1 MTRYLSLY
9 ILYLRIAIKVP
20 LQYRADLWIGFV
32 STAIAQGMTILFI
45 SVIFTKIRV
54 IEGWGFYEVVLIYGL
69 TTASR
74 YGSDVFLNMPMGL
87 HWFIVNGDL
96 DIVLV
101 RPANA
106 LFQMIGSAGNF
117 FPAIGH
123 MAVGIAA
130 IIFGLRG
137 LDVQFH
143 AWWTLYIPVVIVSGT
158 VLFYAIRLMAASIGF
173 WATNARSLIYP
184 LSWFSDFAQFPAV
197 VYPAPILIILAW
209 VLPYAMMGF
218 YPAAF
223 MVRGGEYRVMGL
235 IAPFMGWAFLG
246 VSLLVWRAGIRRY
259 ESPGS

>member
-1 MTRYLSLY
+1 VRYYLSLY
-9 ILYLRIAIKVP
+9 ILYMRIAIKVP

-69 TTASR
+69 ATASR

-87 HWFIVNGDL
+87 HSYILRGKL
-96 DIVLV
+96 DTVLA

-106 LFQMIGSAGNF
+106 LFQMIGAEGIQFS
-117 FPAIGH
+117 PVGH
-123 MAVGIAA
+123 TAVGVAA
-130 IIFGLRG
+130 IVFGIRG
-137 LDVQFH
+137 LDVQFQ
-143 AWWTLYIPVVIVSGT
+143 AWWAFYIPLVIVSGA

-173 WATNARSLIYP
+173 WAPGARSLIYP

-197 VYPAPILIILAW
+197 IYPAPILIVLTW

-223 MVRGGEYRVMGL
+223 MLRGDDYRVLGL
-235 IAPFMGWAFLG
+235 IAPLMGWVFLG
-246 VSLLVWRAGIRRY
+246 ASLLIWSIGIRRY
-259 ESPGS
+259 ESTGS